1 VLTAGSALSAPWA
14 AAHVAAVVYAF
25 YPGEAGGAA
34 LADVLFGD
42 ASPAGRLPVTVY
54 RAEDD
59 LPAFTDYSMKGR
71 TYRYLDKP
79 PLWRFGDG
87 LSYATFAYSNL
98 VVAPEFDSTR
108 DLALAVDVENTSA
121 RAADE
126 VVQVYLSQAA
136 APAYA
141 PRRWL
146 AAFTRV
152 TLAPHERRAVHLTV
166 RSPQLT
172 LVDEAGARVP
182 LAGTVAFAVGGRQP
196 DAAWRYAT
204 AADGLTGS
212 VRSRP

>member
-1 VLTAGSALSAPWA
+1 MPWA
-14 AAHVAAVVYAF
+14 AAHVAAIVYAF
-25 YPGEAGGAA
+25 YPGEEGGAA

-54 RAEDD
+54 RAAED
-59 LPAFTDYSMKGR
+59 LPPFTDYSMKGR
-71 TYRYLDKP
+71 TYRYLDRP

-87 LSYATFAYSNL
+87 LSYATFAYSSL
-98 VVAPEFDSTR
+98 VVAPEIASTR

-126 VVQVYLSQAA
+126 VVQVYLSQPD

-152 TLAPHERRAVHLTV
+152 TLAPRERRAVRLLV
-166 RSPQLT
+166 PARQLT
-172 LVDEAGARVP
+172 LVDEAGARAP
-182 LAGTVAFAVGGRQP
+182 LTGDVAIAVGGRQP
-196 DAAWRYAT
+196 DAAWGYAT
-204 AADGLTGS
+204 ASDGLTARARITGAAD
-212 VRSRP
+212 RRP